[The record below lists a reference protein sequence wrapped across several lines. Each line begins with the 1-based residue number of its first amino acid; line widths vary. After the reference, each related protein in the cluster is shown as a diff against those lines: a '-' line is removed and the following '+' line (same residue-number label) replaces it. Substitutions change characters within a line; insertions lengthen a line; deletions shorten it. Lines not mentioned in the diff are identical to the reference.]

1 MMLFRLFPFVGKYK
15 KYAVLTPVCIFAE
28 VVLEIL
34 IPFLMAR
41 MIDEGVMQKNVAVSI
56 ETGAVMIVAALF
68 SLLFGALGGRYAA
81 VSAAGM
87 AKGVRSALF
96 RKIQEFSFA
105 NADKFSSAS
114 LITRLTTDI
123 TFTQMAFMMVIR
135 ILVRGPLMLTFATAM
150 TVYINPELS
159 LVFFAAIPVLSVA
172 LAFLAMKAHPYF
184 EKMFAKYDAMNAAVQ
199 ETLIAVRVVKAF
211 VREKQETDKF
221 DFSAR
226 DVLAMQ
232 RRAEKIISYNMPVM
246 MLSMNACMIAVLYL
260 GGRQVVANMMT
271 AGELV
276 GFINYIHAILISLMV
291 ISMAFIGVVIS
302 KASVERI
309 CEVLN
314 EQSDIADG
322 RFPDLDVKDGS
333 IVFEDVSFSYSKTA
347 ETPVLSHVSFDI
359 KSGEN
364 IGIVGATGSSKSTLI
379 MLIARLYDATQG
391 RVMVGGNDVR
401 DYALQKLRNSVAVVL
416 QKNDLFSGTIAENL
430 RWGNENA
437 SEEELFEAARM
448 ADAFDFV
455 NSFPEAFKTVLGRGG
470 TTVSGGQKQRL
481 CIARALLKNPKIIIF
496 DESTSAVDTATD
508 RRIRQAL
515 AKKLSDVTRLTIA
528 QRISSVKDCDRILV
542 LHEGKINAFGTHD
555 ELMASNEVYRDT
567 YLSQNKEAV

>member
-1 MMLFRLFPFVGKYK
+1 MLFRLFPFVGKYK
-15 KYAVLTPVCIFAE
+15 KYAVLTPVCIFAD

-455 NSFPEAFKTVLGRGG
+455 NSFPEAFETVLGRGG

>member
-1 MMLFRLFPFVGKYK
+1 MLFRLFPFVGKYK

-455 NSFPEAFKTVLGRGG
+455 NSFPEAFETVLGRGG

>member
-1 MMLFRLFPFVGKYK
+1 MLFRLFPFVGKYK